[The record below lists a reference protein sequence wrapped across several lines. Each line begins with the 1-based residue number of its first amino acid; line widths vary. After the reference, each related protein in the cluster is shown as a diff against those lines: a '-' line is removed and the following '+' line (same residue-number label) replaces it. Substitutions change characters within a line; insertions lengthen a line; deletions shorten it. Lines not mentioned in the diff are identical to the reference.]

1 MNKQTFQ
8 GKTKEEAVLNA
19 IETLNAKED
28 ELVIVEKEI
37 KKGIFSKKAEIVA
50 ITKSELNEEIKKYI
64 LKIVKAMGIDAKIE
78 SKTREGTPYFSVI
91 APEISVLIGKSGRTI
106 DALQTL
112 TSQMI
117 NTELGTYYRFVLDV
131 NDYKVH
137 RKARIEKN
145 AKYTAKEVA
154 KSKVEAHLEPMNS
167 FERRIVHSILTNSK
181 DVITESE
188 GEEPNRH
195 VVIKPKQTNKKTE
208 ETKETEE

>member
-1 MNKQTFQ
+1 MNIQTFQ

-19 IETLNAKED
+19 IESLNAKEE

-37 KKGIFSKKAEIVA
+37 KKGLFTKKAEISA
-50 ITKSELNEEIKKYI
+50 ITKAELNQEIKKYI
-64 LKIVKAMGIDAKIE
+64 LKIIKSMGIDAKIE

-91 APEISVLIGKSGRTI
+91 APDISILIGKSGRTI
-106 DALQTL
+106 DAIQTI

-117 NTELGTYYRFVLDV
+117 STELGTYYRFVLDV
-131 NDYKVH
+131 NDYKAH
-137 RKARIEKN
+137 RKSRIEKN

-154 KSKVEAHLEPMNS
+154 RTKVEAHLEPMNS
-167 FERRIVHSILTNSK
+167 FERRIVHSALTNSK

-195 VVIKPKQTNKKTE
+195 VVIKPKNTKQTK